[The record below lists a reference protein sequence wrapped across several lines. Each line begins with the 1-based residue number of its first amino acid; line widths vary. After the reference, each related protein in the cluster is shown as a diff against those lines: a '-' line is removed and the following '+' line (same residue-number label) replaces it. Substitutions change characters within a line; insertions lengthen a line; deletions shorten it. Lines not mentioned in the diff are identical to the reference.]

1 MGYRCGRTETDA
13 RSNCKKECTHARG
26 QNNGNGPCE
35 DDEECWGVQLNYC
48 NTFDE
53 GTHPICTDLDKA
65 NTVSRCGLDEASA
78 RGHCGNTCDT
88 DDECPGIELCF
99 DVMENL
105 CDCHLELLDSAGDM
119 PLPNATGDV
128 NDAFFEKDPDD
139 MPLPNATGDVNDT
152 FFEKDPEDMP
162 LPNAT
167 GDVNDAFFEKDP
179 EPIYNQEAPKDG
191 SVSSGDQG
199 AATDTDDEL
208 SMLGDNPFSLAKAKI
223 QPYFVRSVGEGS
235 VEGLAR
241 DNASFQVN
249 LSVAVMTIVSLN
261 ALFSYLM

>member
-26 QNNGNGPCE
+26 PNNGNGPCE

-53 GTHPICTDLDKA
+53 GTHPICDDLDRA

-78 RGHCGNTCDT
+78 RGHCGKTCKT
-88 DDECPGIELCF
+88 DDECLGFELCF

-105 CDCHLELLDSAGDM
+105 CDCHLDLLRIDGVDI
-119 PLPNATGDV
+119 
-128 NDAFFEKDPDD
+128 

-152 FFEKDPEDMP
+152 FFDESTDGEGGPTP
-162 LPNAT
+162 T
-167 GDVNDAFFEKDP
+167 GFP
-179 EPIYNQEAPKDG
+179 TREPAPSTDG
-191 SVSSGDQG
+191 GAVSSGDQG
-199 AATDTDDEL
+199 DAPASDDEL
-208 SMLGDNPFSLAKAKI
+208 SELSNPFFTAKSKI
-223 QPYFVRSVGEGS
+223 MPYFVKSVGEGS

-241 DNASFQVN
+241 DSASFRVN
-249 LSVAVMTIVSLN
+249 MSVAVVTIVSLN
-261 ALFSYLM
+261 ALFGCFM